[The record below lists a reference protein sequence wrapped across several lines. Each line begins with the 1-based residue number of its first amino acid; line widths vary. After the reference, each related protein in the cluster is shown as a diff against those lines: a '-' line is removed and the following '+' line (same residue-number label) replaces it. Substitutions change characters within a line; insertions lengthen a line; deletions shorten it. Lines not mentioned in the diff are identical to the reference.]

1 MVAKSNVPKTSK
13 FEKMPISH
21 KIALATV
28 GILSFLNQIRH
39 H

>member
-1 MVAKSNVPKTSK
+1 MVAKSNIPKIPK
-13 FEKMPISH
+13 IEKMPISC

-28 GILSFLNQIRH
+28 RILSFLNQITH